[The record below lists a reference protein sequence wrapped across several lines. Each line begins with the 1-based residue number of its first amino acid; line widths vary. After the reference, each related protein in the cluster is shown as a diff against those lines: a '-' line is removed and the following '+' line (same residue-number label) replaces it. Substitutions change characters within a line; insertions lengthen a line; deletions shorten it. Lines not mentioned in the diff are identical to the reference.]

1 LSAQQELL
9 ARAMALRSKA
19 ASKAHGLAIRYSIT
33 LTRVVFLGLLL
44 LPLLEPN
51 SFYIIRAGRVSSPPE
66 QELHARS
73 EIGPVASSVSP
84 GVTAKAEPP
93 SATAADEP
101 PSSKTTDSKG
111 PNLPA
116 TDSPAPLEPLKP
128 GEPLATPA
136 KPLPPSKQVA
146 APWTDAEIADAKAE
160 CGRLLAK
167 LTIVSEAL
175 PPAREGVCGAPAP
188 RELRSVGESKVKIEP
203 PATLNCQ
210 MIAGLSTWITD
221 KLQPAAQ
228 QSFGSPITRV
238 IAESYSCRNRY
249 GLARAPLSE
258 HALMDAVD
266 ISAFVLAN
274 GKIIRISKGW
284 GPTAGELKRTAAKA
298 SEAPADDKIKGN
310 KILVS
315 ASKLGAHDLAKQGE
329 AKQGEDKPKSA
340 EAEKEA
346 AAKLALSSFLHQAH
360 DDACDIFG
368 TVLGPDTN
376 DAHRDHFHLDMKE
389 RKSQRGLCQ

>member
-19 ASKAHGLAIRYSIT
+19 ASKAHGLAIRYSIS
-33 LTRVVFLGLLL
+33 LSRVVFVGLLL

-51 SFYIIRAGRVSSPPE
+51 SFYIIRAGRVSTPAE

-73 EIGPVASSVSP
+73 EIAPLAPAVSP
-84 GVTAKAEPP
+84 GATAEADAPPAPTAGEPP
-93 SATAADEP
+93 SA
-101 PSSKTTDSKG
+101 KTTDSKG

-116 TDSPAPLEPLKP
+116 ADTPAPLQPLKP
-128 GEPLATPA
+128 GDPQATPA

-146 APWTDAEIADAKAE
+146 LPWTDAEIAAAKAE
-160 CGRLLAK
+160 CAQLLANV
-167 LTIVSEAL
+167 TIVSEEL
-175 PPAREGVCGAPAP
+175 PPAREGICGAPAP
-188 RELRSVGESKVKIEP
+188 RELRSVGESKVKFEP
-203 PATLNCQ
+203 PATLNCP

-228 QSFGSPITRV
+228 QSFGSPIVRV

-266 ISAFVLAN
+266 VSAFVLAD
-274 GKIIRISKGW
+274 GKIIRISKAW
-284 GPTAGELKRTAAKA
+284 GPTASELKRAAAK
-298 SEAPADDKIKGN
+298 STEAPADEKIKGN

-315 ASKLGAHDLAKQGE
+315 ASKLGAHDIAKQGE
-329 AKQGEDKPKSA
+329 AKKSDDKPKSE

-346 AAKLALSSFLHQAH
+346 AAKLALSTFLHQAH
-360 DDACDIFG
+360 DDACEIFG

-376 DAHRDHFHLDMKE
+376 DAHRDHFHLDMKV